1 MCSVKKKEAFENNMS
16 MVDVVARY
24 VIMMFCMILG
34 VLLQIK
40 LFWIIGVYFFLTGIL
55 GWDPVYEML
64 GINTKKSKI

>member
-1 MCSVKKKEAFENNMS
+1 VKKKEAFENNMS

>member
-1 MCSVKKKEAFENNMS
+1 MKKKEAFENNMS

-24 VIMMFCMILG
+24 VIMMFFMILG

-40 LFWIIGVYFFLTGIL
+40 LFWIVGVYFFLTGIL

-64 GINTKKSKI
+64 GINTKKRKI